1 MIIDFHAHT
10 FPSKISG
17 RVIENLSRTGHIR
30 YFTDASCE
38 ALAESMHR
46 AGIACAVN
54 LPVMT
59 RADQVVK
66 VNDDLLRKQETMYR
80 SGILTF
86 GGLHPAFE
94 DYRAELRRLKEHG
107 IRGVKLHPAFQ
118 GMDVSDIAFK
128 RLIGA
133 ISDEGLI
140 CLLHCGK
147 DAGFQD
153 HDYASVPQLLELI
166 RDVQPEKLVLA
177 HMGGWQN
184 WDDVERDLAGAPVW
198 MDTAYCFGAVSYRE
212 GEEEL
217 LPYRENL
224 SRERFTKLV
233 RQHGTDRVLFATDCP
248 WSDQKAYVD
257 FMDSTDL
264 HAEEKEKIFAANAMK
279 LLDIGE

>member
-1 MIIDFHAHT
+1 MIET
-10 FPSKISG
+10 
-17 RVIENLSRTGHIR
+17 LSRTGHIR
-30 YFTDASCE
+30 YYTDASCE
-38 ALAESMHR
+38 DLIGSMKR
-46 AGIACAVN
+46 AGIDYAVN

-59 RADQVVK
+59 RADQVVR
-66 VNDDLLRKQETMYR
+66 VNDDLIRKREQMLQ
-80 SGILTF
+80 SGIITF
-86 GGLHPAFE
+86 GGLHPAFD
-94 DYRAELRRLKEHG
+94 DYWAELRRLKEHG

-118 GMDVSDIAFK
+118 GTDISDISYK

-133 ISDEGLI
+133 ISDAGLI

-212 GEEEL
+212 GEENL

-257 FMDSTDL
+257 FMESTDL